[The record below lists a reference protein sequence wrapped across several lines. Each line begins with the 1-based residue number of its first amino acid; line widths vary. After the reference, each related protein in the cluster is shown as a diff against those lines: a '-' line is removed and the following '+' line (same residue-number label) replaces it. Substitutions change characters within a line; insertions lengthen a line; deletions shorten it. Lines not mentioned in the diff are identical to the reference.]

1 MALYYKFRSC
11 SERNFMSLEN
21 NQIYASPI
29 NFFND
34 PFEIVCWEDDK
45 QSDSERNTNES
56 LLAHLKTRTAN
67 RSFHCV
73 SSFTSEEDFLCN
85 GLLMWAHYA
94 DGHKGFCIAYNE
106 HLLDG
111 LKEGAINEGFCGV
124 KYSDELPDIP
134 TDGDNRAFLNVIRT
148 KSKIWEYEQEVRMI
162 YSDSGVKQLNNNVVD
177 AIYMGCKISNYNKW
191 ILMGIAKRLGV
202 KCYKIEFDPIKN
214 KLKRVDVTLENISLE

>member
-1 MALYYKFRSC
+1 
-11 SERNFMSLEN
+11 MSLEK

-34 PFEIVCWEDDK
+34 PFETVCWEDETQCK
-45 QSDSERNTNES
+45 ETNQS
-56 LLAHLKTRTAN
+56 LLTHLDIRTHN
-67 RSFHCV
+67 RAFHCV
-73 SSFTSEEDFLCN
+73 SSFESEEDFLCN

-162 YSDSGVKQLNNNVVD
+162 YSNSGVKQLGNNVVD
-177 AIYMGCKISNYNKW
+177 AIYMGCKISDYNKW
-191 ILMGIAKRLGV
+191 VLMGIAKRLGV

-214 KLKRVDVTLENISLE
+214 KLKRVDVTLENISLEQLLVNKISDFIQ